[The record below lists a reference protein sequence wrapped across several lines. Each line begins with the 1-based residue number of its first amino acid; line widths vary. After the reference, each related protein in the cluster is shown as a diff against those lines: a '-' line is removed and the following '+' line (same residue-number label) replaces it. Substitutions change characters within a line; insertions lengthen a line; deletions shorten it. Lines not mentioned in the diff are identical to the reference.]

1 MKILFTA
8 KGKDWSSEIDPRFG
22 RAEYLCI
29 VDSDTDVME
38 VIDNTEV
45 SQYEHGA
52 GPKTAEKISN
62 TAIDAIVTGNGP
74 GRSAAMVL
82 QHMNLKIYVGAAG
95 KTVKEAYEMHK
106 NNELNEFIL

>member
-8 KGKDWSSEIDPRFG
+8 KGGDWNSEIDPRFG

-29 VDSDTDVME
+29 VDDQTEQLE
-38 VIDNTEV
+38 VIDNTEI

-52 GPKTAEKISN
+52 GPKTAEKISK
-62 TAIDAIVTGNGP
+62 TEIDAIVTGNGP

-95 KTVKEAYEMHK
+95 NTVKEAYEMFRDNK
-106 NNELNEFIL
+106 LNEFIL

>member
-8 KGKDWSSEIDPRFG
+8 KGSEWNSEIDPRFG

-29 VDSDTDVME
+29 VDSAADNLE
-38 VIDNTEV
+38 VIDNTEI

-52 GPKTAEKISN
+52 GPKTAEKIAK
-62 TAIDAIVTGNGP
+62 TEIDAIVTGNGP

-82 QHMNLKIYVGAAG
+82 QHMNLKIYVGASG
-95 KTVKEAYEMHK
+95 NTIKEAYERYK